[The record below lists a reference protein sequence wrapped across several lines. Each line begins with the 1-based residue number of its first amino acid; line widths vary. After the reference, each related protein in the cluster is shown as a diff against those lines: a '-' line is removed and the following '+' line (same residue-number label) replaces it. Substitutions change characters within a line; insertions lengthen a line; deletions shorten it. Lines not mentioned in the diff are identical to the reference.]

1 MQNILTGVKDACR
14 HKFNMFIILLNLYN
28 TVAIMDKI
36 LHVSGGSGNLGCT
49 RCRYKIFLVK
59 LGEADTICPDYFRID
74 LLNIYN

>member
-36 LHVSGGSGNLGCT
+36 LHVSGGSGNLD
-49 RCRYKIFLVK
+49 
-59 LGEADTICPDYFRID
+59 APDAGIKYS
-74 LLNIYN
+74 